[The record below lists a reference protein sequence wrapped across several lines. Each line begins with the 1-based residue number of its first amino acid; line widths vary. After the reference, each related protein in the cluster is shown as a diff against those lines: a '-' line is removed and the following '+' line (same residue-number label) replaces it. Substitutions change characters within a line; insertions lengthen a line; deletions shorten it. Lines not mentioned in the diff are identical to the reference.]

1 MTIYRY
7 DREMKRLFVSGMQ
20 SMEEDGVGS
29 GAAKSDEA
37 IELMFQEVL
46 RDGVPAVRTVIR
58 ENAGG
63 ASTVEFSF
71 MPEYGPDGTVK
82 SVIGVAREKADEN
95 GAGKSSIEMLEDEKQ
110 ALLKEVHH
118 RVNNNL
124 QIIESLLRLQA
135 DRFGDPN
142 YLDMLGGF
150 IDRIHAISLIQKRLY
165 RGNRLQSL
173 NFGEFVEEYTYY
185 IRSQYPDVAG
195 RVEIVRSVADIGLT
209 IETAVPCALILNEL
223 VDNSLKHA
231 FHDGRRGRIDIIF
244 RLYGQYCVLEVLDNG
259 VGFDAR
265 PPDAKK
271 GFGLELVNILT
282 GQLRGSAVY
291 NTPVGAC
298 CTIAF
303 RIRTAPIP
311 DDDATSP

>member
-7 DREMKRLFVSGMQ
+7 DQEMKRLFVSGMQ
-20 SMEEDGVGS
+20 SMEEDGFGS
-29 GAAKSDEA
+29 GAGKSDEA

-58 ENAGG
+58 ENAGE
-63 ASTVEFSF
+63 ASMVAFSF
-71 MPEYGPDGTVK
+71 MPEYGPDGAVM
-82 SVIGVAREKADEN
+82 SVIGIAREKADGN
-95 GAGKSSIEMLEDEKQ
+95 GGAKSSIERLEEEKR

-135 DRFGDPN
+135 DRFGDPK
-142 YLDMLGGF
+142 YLDMLGGY
-150 IDRIHAISLIQKRLY
+150 IDRIHAISMIQKRLY
-165 RGNRLQSL
+165 RGNHLQSL
-173 NFGEFVEEYTYY
+173 KFGEFVEEYADY
-185 IRSQYPDVAG
+185 IRAQYPEVAG
-195 RVEIVRSVADIGLT
+195 RVEITRSVADVGLT

-223 VDNSLKHA
+223 VDNSLRYG
-231 FHDGRRGRIDIIF
+231 FPGGRRGRVDIIF

-259 VGFDAR
+259 VGFDANA
-265 PPDAKK
+265 PDARK
-271 GFGLELVNILT
+271 GFGLELVSILT

-291 NTPVGAC
+291 NGSAGSC

-303 RIRTAPIP
+303 RLRSEAGPA
-311 DDDATSP
+311 ATPT